1 MKIETVLVSMGE
13 HKLRKV
19 FLSETCVET
28 LKALDSGVVEPDRLR
43 QIVLEKVSQ
52 CSMLRDGMIR
62 AALITS
68 LTGKAVEALARD
80 LRIQRGTGD
89 SLYSKVGRMRFR
101 RGSERERAL
110 FKFFEVA
117 WEDEECGEEEG
128 SAGASV
134 RPVSTVRP
142 SRPLFD
148 HQLAAV
154 SGIRER
160 LADPGSRVLLHMPT
174 GAGKTRMAM
183 RYVADTLVGDPGAL
197 VVWLAHS
204 EELCEQAVEEFTDT
218 WRGVGSRDAQVYRFY
233 GTHEPDLLADD
244 RRSGLV
250 VAGLSKTH
258 RHAQRHDQ
266 FLTTLA
272 DRVSLVVMDE
282 AHQAIAET
290 YRFILDSLVEKHGAR
305 LLGLSA
311 TPGRTWNNRLKD
323 GELADFFG
331 RNKVTIGAGEG
342 EGPIDFLIREGF
354 IARQRT
360 ERLVYKDALT
370 GDDLAGLGLDVD
382 IPQSVLDKLAG
393 DVARNIMIVSK
404 IEELIGRGHTR
415 IIYFAASVS
424 NARDM
429 SLALHARRHDSLFI
443 DASTP
448 AGIRGRAI
456 AEYRSDS
463 AEPKIV
469 CNFGVLTAGFD
480 APRTTAVLIAR
491 PTKSLVL
498 YSQMV
503 GRAIRG
509 PRVGGSEECTVVT
522 VVDTSLPGFDSMVR
536 SFGNWE
542 DVWD

>member
-1 MKIETVLVSMGE
+1 MKIESVLVNMGE
-13 HKLRKV
+13 HRLREV

-28 LKALDSGVVEPDRLR
+28 LKALDPSAVEPDRLR
-43 QIVLEKVSQ
+43 RIVLEKVSQ
-52 CSMLRDGMIR
+52 AAMLRDRVTR
-62 AALITS
+62 AALVTA
-68 LTGKAVEALARD
+68 LTRKAIALLARD
-80 LRIQRGTGD
+80 LRIQIPDGD
-89 SLYSKVGRMRFR
+89 NPYSRIGRMPFR
-101 RGSERERAL
+101 RGSESERAL
-110 FKFFEVA
+110 FRFFEVE
-117 WEDEECGEEEG
+117 WEEPEAEQG
-128 SAGASV
+128 GAAAP
-134 RPVSTVRP
+134 PVVTVRP
-142 SRPLFD
+142 LRPLFD
-148 HQLAAV
+148 HQIAAI
-154 SGIRER
+154 SEIRDR
-160 LADPGSRVLLHMPT
+160 LAEPGSKVLLHMPT

-183 RYVADTLVGDPGAL
+183 RYVADTLLGDPGAL

-204 EELCEQAVEEFTDT
+204 EELCEQAIEEFART
-218 WRGVGSRDAQVYRFY
+218 WEGSGSRDARVYRFY
-233 GTHEPDLLADD
+233 GSHAPDLLADGH
-244 RRSGLV
+244 RAGLV
-250 VAGLSKTH
+250 VAGLAKTY
-258 RHAQRHDQ
+258 RHAQRHDL

-272 DRVSLVVMDE
+272 DRVALVVMDE

-311 TPGRTWNNRLKD
+311 TPGRTWNDRPRD
-323 GELADFFG
+323 EELAAFFG

-342 EGPIDFLIREGF
+342 PIEFLVNGGF

-360 ERLVYKDALT
+360 ERLEYKDSLT
-370 GDDLAGLGLDVD
+370 DADLARMGLDVD

-404 IEELIGRGHTR
+404 LEDLIGRGHTR

-424 NARDM
+424 NARDV
-429 SLALHARRHDSLFI
+429 SLTLHARNHDSLFV

-448 AGIRGRAI
+448 ASDRSRAI
-456 AEYRSDS
+456 EEYRADS

-509 PRVGGSEECTVVT
+509 PRVGGSEECTIAT
-522 VVDTSLPGFDSMVR
+522 VVDTSLPGFDSMVS

>member
-13 HKLRKV
+13 HRLREV
-19 FLSETCVET
+19 FLSDTCIKT
-28 LKALDSGVVEPDRLR
+28 LKALDSGAVEPDRLR

-52 CSMLRDGMIR
+52 CAMLRDRMTR
-62 AALITS
+62 AALIMS
-68 LTGKAVEALARD
+68 LTRKAIEVLARGLRLRCDAGDD
-80 LRIQRGTGD
+80 LYTKI
-89 SLYSKVGRMRFR
+89 GRMAFR
-101 RGSERERAL
+101 RGSESERAL
-110 FKFFEVA
+110 FEFFEVA
-117 WEDEECGEEEG
+117 WEGEECGGEERT
-128 SAGASV
+128 GAAMS
-134 RPVSTVRP
+134 PVSTVRP

-148 HQLAAV
+148 HQMAAM
-154 SGIRER
+154 SDIRER
-160 LADPGSRVLLHMPT
+160 LAEPGSRVLLHMPT
-174 GAGKTRMAM
+174 GAGKTRVAM
-183 RYVADTLVGDPGAL
+183 RYVADTLLGDPGAL

-204 EELCEQAVEEFTDT
+204 EELCEQAIEEFTDT
-218 WRGVGSRDAQVYRFY
+218 WKSVGSRDVHVYRFY
-233 GTHEPDLLADD
+233 GTHMPDLLAGD
-244 RRSGLV
+244 RRTGLV
-250 VAGLSKTH
+250 VAGLAKTY
-258 RHAQRHDQ
+258 RHAQRHDL

-272 DRVSLVVMDE
+272 DRTSLVVMDE

-323 GELADFFG
+323 EELADYFG
-331 RNKVTIGAGEG
+331 RSKITIGSGES
-342 EGPIDFLIREGF
+342 PVDFLIKGGF

-370 GDDLAGLGLDVD
+370 VDDLARLGIDADV
-382 IPQSVLDKLAG
+382 PQSVLDKLAG

-424 NARDM
+424 NARDI
-429 SLALHARRHDSLFI
+429 SLTLHVRRHDSFFI

-448 AGIRGRAI
+448 AGIRRNAI
-456 AEYRSDS
+456 EEYVSDS
-463 AEPKIV
+463 EAPKIV

-480 APRTTAVLIAR
+480 APRTSAVLIAR

-509 PRVGGSEECTVVT
+509 PRVGGSEECTVAT

-542 DVWD
+542 DVWE

>member
-1 MKIETVLVSMGE
+1 MKIESVLVNMGE
-13 HKLRKV
+13 HRLREV

-28 LKALDSGVVEPDRLR
+28 LKALDPSAVEPDRLR
-43 QIVLEKVSQ
+43 RIVLEKVSQ
-52 CSMLRDGMIR
+52 AAMLRDRVTR
-62 AALITS
+62 AALVTA
-68 LTGKAVEALARD
+68 LTRKAIALLARD
-80 LRIQRGTGD
+80 LRIQIPDGD
-89 SLYSKVGRMRFR
+89 NLYSRIGRMPFR
-101 RGSERERAL
+101 RGSESERAL
-110 FKFFEVA
+110 FRFFEVE
-117 WEDEECGEEEG
+117 WEEPEAEQG
-128 SAGASV
+128 GAAAP
-134 RPVSTVRP
+134 PVVTVRP

-148 HQLAAV
+148 HQIAAI
-154 SGIRER
+154 SDIRDR
-160 LADPGSRVLLHMPT
+160 LAEPGSRVLLHMPT

-183 RYVADTLVGDPGAL
+183 RYVADTLLGDPGAL

-204 EELCEQAVEEFTDT
+204 EELCEQAIEEFART
-218 WRGVGSRDAQVYRFY
+218 WEGSGSRDARVYRFY
-233 GTHEPDLLADD
+233 GSHAPDLLADGH
-244 RRSGLV
+244 RAGLV
-250 VAGLSKTH
+250 VAGLAKTY
-258 RHAQRHDQ
+258 RHAQRHDL

-272 DRVSLVVMDE
+272 DRVALVVMDE

-311 TPGRTWNNRLKD
+311 TPGRTWNDRPRD
-323 GELADFFG
+323 EELAAYFG
-331 RNKVTIGAGEG
+331 RSKVTISAE
-342 EGPIDFLIREGF
+342 EGPIEFLVNGGF

-360 ERLVYKDALT
+360 ERLEHRDSLTDA
-370 GDDLAGLGLDVD
+370 DLARMGLDVD

-404 IEELIGRGHTR
+404 LEDLIGRGHTR

-424 NARDM
+424 NARDV
-429 SLALHARRHDSLFI
+429 SLTLHARRHDSLFV

-448 AGIRGRAI
+448 ASDRSRAI
-456 AEYRSDS
+456 EEYRSDS
-463 AEPKIV
+463 AGPKIV

-509 PRVGGSEECTVVT
+509 PRVGGSEVCTVAT

-542 DVWD
+542 DVWN

>member
-1 MKIETVLVSMGE
+1 MKIESVLVNMGE
-13 HKLRKV
+13 HRLREV

-28 LKALDSGVVEPDRLR
+28 LKALDPSAVEPDRLR
-43 QIVLEKVSQ
+43 RIVLEKVSQ
-52 CSMLRDGMIR
+52 AAMLRDRVTR
-62 AALITS
+62 AALVTA
-68 LTGKAVEALARD
+68 LTRKAIALLARD
-80 LRIQRGTGD
+80 LRIQIPDGD
-89 SLYSKVGRMRFR
+89 NLYSRIGRMPFR
-101 RGSERERAL
+101 RGSESERAL
-110 FKFFEVA
+110 FRFFEVE
-117 WEDEECGEEEG
+117 WDEPEAEQG
-128 SAGASV
+128 GAAAP
-134 RPVSTVRP
+134 PVVTVRP
-142 SRPLFD
+142 LRPLFD
-148 HQLAAV
+148 HQIAAI
-154 SGIRER
+154 SEIRGR
-160 LADPGSRVLLHMPT
+160 LAEPGSKVLLHMPT

-183 RYVADTLVGDPGAL
+183 RYVADTLLGDPGAL

-204 EELCEQAVEEFTDT
+204 EELCEQAIEEFART
-218 WRGVGSRDAQVYRFY
+218 WEGSGSRDARVYRFY
-233 GTHEPDLLADD
+233 GSHAPDLLADGH
-244 RRSGLV
+244 RAGLV
-250 VAGLSKTH
+250 VAGLAKTY
-258 RHAQRHDQ
+258 RHAQRHDM

-272 DRVSLVVMDE
+272 DRVALVVMDE

-311 TPGRTWNNRLKD
+311 TPGRTWNDRPRD
-323 GELADFFG
+323 EELAAYFG
-331 RNKVTIGAGEG
+331 RSKVTIGAE
-342 EGPIDFLIREGF
+342 EGPIEFLVNGGF

-360 ERLVYKDALT
+360 ERLEYRDSLTDA
-370 GDDLAGLGLDVD
+370 DLARMGLDVD

-404 IEELIGRGHTR
+404 LEDLIGRGHTR

-424 NARDM
+424 NARDV
-429 SLALHARRHDSLFI
+429 SLTLHARNHVSLFV

-448 AGIRGRAI
+448 ASDRSRAI
-456 AEYRSDS
+456 EEYRSDS

-509 PRVGGSEECTVVT
+509 PRVGGSEECTIAT

>member
-1 MKIETVLVSMGE
+1 MKIESVLVNMGE
-13 HKLRKV
+13 HRLREV

-28 LKALDSGVVEPDRLR
+28 LKALDPSAVEPDRLR
-43 QIVLEKVSQ
+43 RIVLEKVSQ
-52 CSMLRDGMIR
+52 AAMLRDRVTR
-62 AALITS
+62 AALVTA
-68 LTGKAVEALARD
+68 LTRKAIALLARD
-80 LRIQRGTGD
+80 LRIQIPDGD
-89 SLYSKVGRMRFR
+89 NLYSKIGRMPFR
-101 RGSERERAL
+101 RGSESERAL
-110 FKFFEVA
+110 FRFFEVE
-117 WEDEECGEEEG
+117 WEEPEAEQGG
-128 SAGASV
+128 GAAP
-134 RPVSTVRP
+134 PVITVRP
-142 SRPLFD
+142 LRPLFD
-148 HQLAAV
+148 HQIAAI
-154 SGIRER
+154 SDIRDR
-160 LADPGSRVLLHMPT
+160 LAEPGSKVLLHMPT

-183 RYVADTLVGDPGAL
+183 RYVADTLLGDPGAL

-204 EELCEQAVEEFTDT
+204 EELCEQAIEEFART
-218 WRGVGSRDAQVYRFY
+218 WEGSGSRDARVYRFY
-233 GTHEPDLLADD
+233 GSHAPDLLADGH
-244 RRSGLV
+244 RAGLV
-250 VAGLSKTH
+250 VAGLAKTY
-258 RHAQRHDQ
+258 RHAQRHDL

-272 DRVSLVVMDE
+272 DRVALVVMDE

-311 TPGRTWNNRLKD
+311 TPGRTWNDRPKD
-323 GELADFFG
+323 EELAAFFG
-331 RNKVTIGAGEG
+331 RSKVTIGAE
-342 EGPIDFLIREGF
+342 EGPIEFLVNGGF

-360 ERLVYKDALT
+360 ERLEYRDSLTDA
-370 GDDLAGLGLDVD
+370 DLARMGLDVD

-404 IEELIGRGHTR
+404 LEDLIGRGHTR

-424 NARDM
+424 NARDV
-429 SLALHARRHDSLFI
+429 SLTLHARNHVSLFV

-448 AGIRGRAI
+448 ASDRSRAI
-456 AEYRSDS
+456 EEYRSDS

-509 PRVGGSEECTVVT
+509 PRVGGSEECTIAT
-522 VVDTSLPGFDSMVR
+522 VVDTSLPGFDSMVS

-542 DVWD
+542 DVWN

>member
-1 MKIETVLVSMGE
+1 MKIENVLVNMGE
-13 HKLRKV
+13 HKLREV

-28 LKALDSGVVEPDRLR
+28 LKALDPSAVEPDRLR

-52 CSMLRDGMIR
+52 SAMLRDRVTR
-62 AALITS
+62 AALIMA
-68 LTGKAVEALARD
+68 LRRNAVAMLARE
-80 LRIQRGTGD
+80 LRLQCPEGD
-89 SLYSKVGRMRFR
+89 NIYAKIGRMSFR
-101 RGSERERAL
+101 RGSESERAL
-110 FKFFEVA
+110 FRFFEVE
-117 WEDEECGEEEG
+117 WEDSEG
-128 SAGASV
+128 GQGGAAA
-134 RPVSTVRP
+134 PAVSTVRP

-148 HQLAAV
+148 HQIAAIE
-154 SGIRER
+154 GIRGR
-160 LADPGSRVLLHMPT
+160 LARPGSRVLLHMPT

-183 RYVADTLVGDPGAL
+183 RYVADTLLGDPGAL

-204 EELCEQAVEEFTDT
+204 EELCEQAIGEFERT
-218 WRGVGSRDAQVYRFY
+218 WAGSGSRDVRVYRFY
-233 GTHEPDLLADD
+233 GTHEPDLLADGH
-244 RRSGLV
+244 RAGLV
-250 VAGLSKTH
+250 VAGLAKTY
-258 RHAQRHDQ
+258 RHAQRHDL

-272 DRVSLVVMDE
+272 DRVTLVVMDE
-282 AHQAIAET
+282 AHQAVAET
-290 YRFILDSLVEKHGAR
+290 YRFILNSLVEKHGGR

-311 TPGRTWNNRLKD
+311 TPGRTWNDRAKD
-323 GELADFFG
+323 EELAAFFG
-331 RNKVTIGAGEG
+331 RSKVTIGAKD
-342 EGPIDFLIREGF
+342 GPIEFLVNGGF

-360 ERLVYKDALT
+360 ERLEHRDALT
-370 GDDLAGLGLDVD
+370 DADLARLGLDVD
-382 IPQSVLDKLAG
+382 IPQSVLDKLAE

-404 IEELIGRGHTR
+404 LEELISRGHTR

-424 NARDM
+424 NARDV
-429 SLALHARRHDSLFI
+429 SLTLHARRHVSLFV

-448 AGIRGRAI
+448 ASARSRAI
-456 AEYRSDS
+456 EEYRSDS

-491 PTKSLVL
+491 PTRSLVL

-509 PRVGGSEECTVVT
+509 PRVGGDEECTVAT

-536 SFGNWE
+536 SFENWE

>member
-1 MKIETVLVSMGE
+1 MKIESVLVSMGE
-13 HKLRKV
+13 HKLRRV
-19 FLSETCVET
+19 FLSETCIET
-28 LKALDSGVVEPDRLR
+28 LKAFDSGAVEPDRLR
-43 QIVLEKVSQ
+43 EIVLETVSQ
-52 CSMLRDGMIR
+52 CTMLRDRMTR
-62 AALITS
+62 MALIMS
-68 LTGKAVEALARD
+68 LTRKAIEMLARE
-80 LRIQRGTGD
+80 LRIHSDAGAN
-89 SLYSKVGRMRFR
+89 LYTKIGRMSFR
-101 RGSERERAL
+101 RGSKSERAL
-110 FKFFEVA
+110 FKFFEVV
-117 WEDEECGEEEG
+117 WDDEECAE
-128 SAGASV
+128 AQADASV
-134 RPVSTVRP
+134 HPVITISP

-148 HQLAAV
+148 HQVAAI
-154 SGIRER
+154 SDIKSR
-160 LADPGSRVLLHMPT
+160 LAEPGSKAILHMPT

-183 RYVADTLVGDPGAL
+183 RYVADTLLEDPDAL

-204 EELCEQAVEEFTDT
+204 EELCEQAIEEFTDT
-218 WRGVGSRDAQVYRFY
+218 WTSIGSSSVQVYRFY
-233 GTHEPDLLADD
+233 GSHEPDLLADVHKA
-244 RRSGLV
+244 GLV
-250 VAGLSKTH
+250 VAGLAKTY
-258 RHAQRHDQ
+258 RHAQRHDL

-272 DRVSLVVMDE
+272 DRTVLVVMDE

-323 GELADFFG
+323 EELADFFG
-331 RNKVTIGAGEG
+331 RNKVTIGAG

-370 GDDLAGLGLDVD
+370 SDDIARLGFGID

-393 DVARNIMIVSK
+393 DVARNIVIVSK

-415 IIYFAASVS
+415 IIYFATSVS
-424 NARDM
+424 NARDI
-429 SLALHARRHDSLFI
+429 SLTLHVRRHDSFFI

-448 AGIRGRAI
+448 ASVRGRVI
-456 AEYRSDS
+456 EEYKSNS
-463 AEPKIV
+463 MTPKIV
-469 CNFGVLTAGFD
+469 CNFGILTAGFD
-480 APRTTAVLIAR
+480 APKTTAVLIAR

-509 PRVGGSEECTVVT
+509 PRVGGNDECVVAT
-522 VVDTSLPGFDSMVR
+522 VVDTSLPGFDSIVR

-542 DVWD
+542 DVWN

>member
-1 MKIETVLVSMGE
+1 MKIESVLVNMGE
-13 HKLRKV
+13 HRLREV

-28 LKALDSGVVEPDRLR
+28 LKALDPSAVEPDRLR
-43 QIVLEKVSQ
+43 RIVLEKVSQ
-52 CSMLRDGMIR
+52 AAMLRDRVTR
-62 AALITS
+62 AALVTA
-68 LTGKAVEALARD
+68 LTRKAIALLARD
-80 LRIQRGTGD
+80 LRIQIPDGD
-89 SLYSKVGRMRFR
+89 NLYSRIGRMPFR
-101 RGSERERAL
+101 RGSESERAL
-110 FKFFEVA
+110 FRFFEVE
-117 WEDEECGEEEG
+117 WDEPEAEQG
-128 SAGASV
+128 GAAAP
-134 RPVSTVRP
+134 PVVTVRP
-142 SRPLFD
+142 LRPLFD
-148 HQLAAV
+148 HQIAAI
-154 SGIRER
+154 SNIRDR
-160 LADPGSRVLLHMPT
+160 LAKPGSKVLLHMPT

-183 RYVADTLVGDPGAL
+183 RYVADTLLGDSGAL

-204 EELCEQAVEEFTDT
+204 EELCEQAIEEFTRT
-218 WRGVGSRDAQVYRFY
+218 WEGSGSRDARVYRFY
-233 GTHEPDLLADD
+233 GSHAPDLLADGH
-244 RRSGLV
+244 RSGLV
-250 VAGLSKTH
+250 VAGLAKTY
-258 RHAQRHDQ
+258 RHAQRHDM

-272 DRVSLVVMDE
+272 DRVALVVMDE

-311 TPGRTWNNRLKD
+311 TPGRTWNDRPKD
-323 GELADFFG
+323 EELAAFFG
-331 RNKVTIGAGEG
+331 HSKVTIGAE
-342 EGPIDFLIREGF
+342 EGPVEFLVNGGF

-360 ERLVYKDALT
+360 ERLEYRDSLTDA
-370 GDDLAGLGLDVD
+370 DLARMGLDVD

-404 IEELIGRGHTR
+404 LEDLIGRGHTR

-424 NARDM
+424 NARDV
-429 SLALHARRHDSLFI
+429 SLTLHARNHVSLFV

-448 AGIRGRAI
+448 ASDRSRAI
-456 AEYRSDS
+456 EEYRSDS

-509 PRVGGSEECTVVT
+509 PRVGGSEECTIAT

>member
-13 HKLRKV
+13 HRLREV
-19 FLSETCVET
+19 FLSDTCIKT
-28 LKALDSGVVEPDRLR
+28 LKALDSGAVEPDRLR

-52 CSMLRDGMIR
+52 CAMLRDRMTR
-62 AALITS
+62 AALIMS
-68 LTGKAVEALARD
+68 LTRKAIEVLARELRLRCDAGDD
-80 LRIQRGTGD
+80 LYTKI
-89 SLYSKVGRMRFR
+89 GRMAFR
-101 RGSERERAL
+101 RGSESERAL
-110 FKFFEVA
+110 FEFFEVA
-117 WEDEECGEEEG
+117 WEGEECGGEERT
-128 SAGASV
+128 GAAMS
-134 RPVSTVRP
+134 PVSTVRP

-148 HQLAAV
+148 HQMAAM
-154 SGIRER
+154 SDIRER
-160 LADPGSRVLLHMPT
+160 LAEPGSRVLLHMPT
-174 GAGKTRMAM
+174 GAGKTRVAM
-183 RYVADTLVGDPGAL
+183 RYVADTLLGDPGAL

-204 EELCEQAVEEFTDT
+204 EELCEQAIEEFTDT
-218 WRGVGSRDAQVYRFY
+218 WESVGSRDVHVYRFY
-233 GTHEPDLLADD
+233 GTHMPDLLAGD
-244 RRSGLV
+244 RRTGLV
-250 VAGLSKTH
+250 VAGLAKTY
-258 RHAQRHDQ
+258 RHAQRHDL

-272 DRVSLVVMDE
+272 DRTSLVVMDE

-290 YRFILDSLVEKHGAR
+290 YRFILDSLVEKHGVR

-323 GELADFFG
+323 EELADFFG
-331 RNKVTIGAGEG
+331 RSKVTIGSGES
-342 EGPIDFLIREGF
+342 PVDFLIKGGF

-370 GDDLAGLGLDVD
+370 VDDLARLGIDADV
-382 IPQSVLDKLAG
+382 PQSVLDKLAG

-424 NARDM
+424 NARDI
-429 SLALHARRHDSLFI
+429 SLTLHVRRHDSFFI

-448 AGIRGRAI
+448 AGIRRKAI
-456 AEYRSDS
+456 EEYVSDS
-463 AEPKIV
+463 EAPKIV

-480 APRTTAVLIAR
+480 APRTSAVLIAR

-509 PRVGGSEECTVVT
+509 PRVGGSEECTVAT

-542 DVWD
+542 DVWE